1 MHGQTTVLD
10 ALEARD
16 RRLTERRDFFRALTA
31 VAVAGGGLAL
41 AARSQSVNA
50 QTAPTDVDILN
61 FALNLEYLEANFYS
75 IAVLG
80 EQLPDNLKTGT
91 GTPVAPLTTG
101 ARQVTFAD
109 EPLRRMAR
117 EITSNERAHV
127 AAVRATIVE
136 LGGTPIAQP
145 QLDLSV
151 SPTSAFSNLARAAGL
166 IGAGESF
173 DPYANENNFIQA
185 AAGFEDV
192 GATAYKGAS
201 PLIASKTVLEASAG
215 ILAVEAYHASILR
228 THIYLKGLQAPALLA
243 ASEALSR
250 ARDDV
255 DGPDDRDQ
263 GVAPIGSASN
273 IVPTDGN
280 GITFSRTTGQVL
292 NVVYLNRAAVTQ
304 GGFFPAGVNGTIR
317 SSAAN

>member
-1 MHGQTTVLD
+1 MEGQQSVMG
-10 ALEARD
+10 ALEARQ
-16 RRLTERRDFFRALTA
+16 RRLSDRRDFFRALTVAA
-31 VAVAGGGLAL
+31 VTTGGLAL
-41 AARSQSVNA
+41 ASRTQSVQA

-61 FALNLEYLEANFYS
+61 FALNLEYLESNFYS

-80 EQLPDNLKTGT
+80 EQLPDNLRTGS
-91 GTPVAPLTTG
+91 GTPVAPTVTG

-109 EPLRRMAR
+109 TALAQMAR
-117 EITSNERAHV
+117 EITANERTHV
-127 AAVRATIVE
+127 AAVRATIQQ

-145 QLDLSV
+145 ALDLSV

-166 IGAGESF
+166 IGAGETF

-201 PLIASKTVLEASAG
+201 PLIASKVVLEASAG

-228 THIYLKGLQAPALLA
+228 THIYLKGLQTPALLS

-263 GVAPIGSASN
+263 GVAPIGGASN

-280 GITFSRTTGQVL
+280 GITFSRSTGQVL
-292 NVVYLNRAAVTQ
+292 NVVYQNRAAVSM
-304 GGFFPAGVNGTIR
+304 GGFFPAGVNGAIR
-317 SSAAN
+317 TSAAN

>member
-1 MHGQTTVLD
+1 MTGRHMVLD
-10 ALEARD
+10 ALDARVQ
-16 RRLTERRDFFRALTA
+16 RRNERRDFFRAVGAAAIAT
-31 VAVAGGGLAL
+31 GGLAL
-41 AARSQSVNA
+41 AARTQDVQA

-80 EQLPDNLKTGT
+80 EMLPDNLRTGA
-91 GTPVAPLTTG
+91 GTPVAPTTTG

-109 EPLRRMAR
+109 GPLREMAR
-117 EITSNERAHV
+117 EITVNERTHV
-127 AAVRATIVE
+127 AAVRATITQ

-145 QLDLSV
+145 ALDLSV

-166 IGAGESF
+166 IGPGETF

-228 THIYLKGLQAPALLA
+228 THIFLKGLQAPALLS
-243 ASEALSR
+243 ASEALSK

-280 GITFSRTTGQVL
+280 GITFSRSTGQVL
-292 NVVYLNRAAVTQ
+292 NVVYQTRTAATQ
-304 GGFFPAGVNGTIR
+304 GGFFPAGVNGAIR
-317 SSAAN
+317 SSSAN